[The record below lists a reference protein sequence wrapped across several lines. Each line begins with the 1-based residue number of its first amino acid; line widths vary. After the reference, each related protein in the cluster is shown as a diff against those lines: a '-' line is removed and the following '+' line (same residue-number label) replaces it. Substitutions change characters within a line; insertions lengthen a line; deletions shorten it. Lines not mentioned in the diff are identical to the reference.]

1 MQRGANDNR
10 DLYFTPSLIDT
21 SIEKA
26 IQDGCARRLCRL
38 REDGG
43 AVTMLGL
50 PQGRLLLAVVSKKP
64 LEKPQA

>member
-1 MQRGANDNR
+1 M
-10 DLYFTPSLIDT
+10 
-21 SIEKA
+21 
-26 IQDGCARRLCRL
+26 